1 MQQLQA
7 ILYLQGYRY
16 QLTLDEEKPNVIGAD
31 HQAALH
37 LSALTE
43 ADAFTIEK
51 KEDWVLITDAQ
62 EQALTLNTP
71 FTFSLADAQE
81 VTVILTPITKLHV
94 FDLLDKKELIVSTDK
109 GATLE
114 LANDHVTQPL
124 SAILKKQDEHWLLT
138 ILSGELMINNQLFTG
153 TDYLL
158 AKGDE
163 LSFLHHTLKFFTHE
177 VHATEGTIIKS
188 DLCEIYNSRYDVY
201 EDYPDFH
208 RSPRIIYREPE
219 EKIMI
224 NAPSD
229 PKEAPK
235 DQLIKTI
242 LPPVVMLIVT
252 VAMAFFR
259 PNGLF
264 VLASAATTLITI
276 IFSITNY
283 FKSRK
288 EHKQSL
294 IDREISYKKYLVDK
308 SVELHQ
314 LNQEQKQGQLYH
326 YPNISELLA
335 MTKSY
340 SPRIYEK
347 TPLHF
352 DFLYYR
358 LGLGNVLSSSEIS
371 YSNKERGKETDDLE
385 KSGYELYTKSL
396 ELTDMPVLANLMN
409 GPVGYIGPRNLVLE
423 QLHLLVN
430 QLSVFHSYHDLQFI
444 SIFPEAEKEQWDWM
458 RWLPHAKMQ
467 DVNVRGFVYN
477 QRSRDQVLNSLNQ
490 ILKNRKNSMEENRNN
505 RDSTIF
511 SPHYVV
517 MITDEKLIL
526 DHVIME
532 FFNEDPSELGCSV
545 IFVEDVMSSLSDNIK
560 TVIDIRDRNTGVLLL
575 EEGQL
580 KNTPF
585 QLDHF
590 PATFDKE
597 QLPRLLAPL
606 NHLQNLKSS
615 IPESVTFLEM
625 YGIETFEEFNVTQR
639 WAEHSPHKTLAVP
652 LGLRGKDDIVYLNL
666 HEKAHGPHGLVAGTT
681 GSGKSEIVQS
691 YILSLAVN
699 FHPYDVAFLL
709 IDYKGGG
716 MANLFRNLPHL
727 LGSITNLD
735 GAQSMR
741 ALVSINAELK
751 RRQRLFSENNVNHI
765 NQYQKLYKNGD
776 VSEPMPHL
784 FLISDEFAEL
794 KAEQPDF
801 MKELVSTARIGR
813 SLGIHLILATQ
824 KPSGVV
830 NDQIWSNSK
839 FKLALKVADRA
850 DSMEMLKTPDA
861 AEITQAGRAYL
872 QVGNNEIYELFQSAW
887 SGADYQADKDEQ
899 QIEDHT
905 IYLINDLGQYEIL
918 SEDLSGLENA
928 DDVKQIPTE
937 LDAIIDGIHEVAERE
952 NITPLPRPWLPPLEE
967 RIIATALHPV
977 DFREEWLT
985 EKQPLEPVLGVVD
998 IPSMQAQETL
1008 RLNMTQEGHMTVF
1021 SSPGYGKSTFM
1032 QTVVMDLARVHN
1044 PERLNVY
1051 LLDFGTNGLL
1061 PLKKLPHV
1069 ADTMG
1074 IDEEEKIEKFARRI
1088 NEELKRRK
1096 KLLSEYSVASLEMY
1110 ERASGKE
1117 EPIILILLD
1126 GFEGMKGAKFEEI
1139 LEKVITQVARE
1150 GAGIGVHLLLSAGR
1164 QNSLR
1169 MTLASNIKTQVV
1181 LKMIDDSEPR
1191 AIVGRTTLTID
1202 DLPGRGLIKL
1212 EEPELFQT
1220 ALPAEGEDTLQI
1232 IEAIQE
1238 EVAQMDEHWT
1248 GVRPE
1253 PIPMVPEVL
1262 YFEEFRQRKQ
1272 VQELLEHKQIP
1283 IGLEFEAV
1291 EPVAKSI
1298 PNLNQLAVFAPKPE
1312 RLLYCLTSIQ
1322 NFIVDS
1328 GHYQYAIFDDQEE
1341 NFANYRGGATHYS
1354 SNHSEYPEIFQK
1366 LIELMEDRED
1376 DFEDMKEDGEVA
1388 NMKEYLTKITPFILV
1403 MPNIPYVLTDM
1414 PREMEVA
1421 FVKLLQD
1428 GPKMGIYLLFG
1439 SLFNGISGYDD
1450 ASKLLKTI
1458 NKGIVLGK
1466 VADQNLLKASNLGY
1480 REPQLDDTEGYFVEN
1495 DFAEKI
1501 KVSLGR

>member
-1 MQQLQA
+1 MNQTQA
-7 ILYLQGYRY
+7 IIYLQGYRY
-16 QLTLDEEKPNVIGAD
+16 QLTLDEEKVQLIGPGK
-31 HQAALH
+31 HAALH
-37 LSALTE
+37 LPILTE
-43 ADAFTIEK
+43 TNEFTIEK
-51 KEDWVLITDAQ
+51 KEAWVLTYQTQ
-62 EQALTLNTP
+62 EHVLALGSPLTLP
-71 FTFSLADAQE
+71 LADDQQA
-81 VTVILTPITKLHV
+81 TVILAPATKRHV
-94 FDLLDKKELIVSTDK
+94 FDLLDKKELILSTNK
-109 GATLE
+109 GSTLE
-114 LANDHVTQPL
+114 LPSDDLSKPL
-124 SAILKKQDEHWLLT
+124 LAVLKKQEDQWVLT
-138 ILSGELMINNQLFTG
+138 VLAGEWMINNQLFSG
-153 TDYLL
+153 RDYLL
-158 AKGDE
+158 DKGDE
-163 LSFLHHTLKFFTHE
+163 LSFLHHTLKVFAHE
-177 VHATEGTIIKS
+177 IHATEGTIVKS
-188 DLCEIYNSRYDVY
+188 NVCEIYTSRYDVY
-201 EDYPDFH
+201 EEYPVFH

-219 EKIMI
+219 EKVAI
-224 NAPSD
+224 NAPSE
-229 PKEAPK
+229 PNNKQQ

-242 LPPVVMLIVT
+242 LPPIVMLMVT
-252 VAMAFFR
+252 VAMAFFK

-283 FKSRK
+283 FKGKK

-294 IDREISYKKYLVDK
+294 IDRTVSYKKYLIDK
-308 SVELHQ
+308 SVELYQ

-326 YPNISELLA
+326 YPNISELLE
-335 MTKSY
+335 MTKTY

-352 DFLYYR
+352 DFLFYR
-358 LGLGNVLSSSEIS
+358 LGLGTLGSSSEIT
-371 YSNKERGKETDDLE
+371 YSNKERGKETDELE
-385 KSGYELYTKSL
+385 KSGYELYMKSL
-396 ELTDMPVLANLMN
+396 ELEDMPIIANLVN

-423 QLHLLVN
+423 QLHLVVN

-444 SIFPEAEKEQWDWM
+444 SIFPEAEKSQWEWM
-458 RWLPHAKMQ
+458 RWLPHATMQ

-490 ILKNRKNSMEENRNN
+490 LLKNRKNSLEENRNS
-505 RDSTIF
+505 RDSTLF

-575 EEGQL
+575 EEGKL

-590 PATFDKE
+590 STDFSKE

-615 IPESVTFLEM
+615 IPEAVTFLEM
-625 YGIETFEEFNVTQR
+625 YGFETFEEFNVTQR

-741 ALVSINAELK
+741 ALISINAELK

-794 KAEQPDF
+794 KSEQPEF

-839 FKLALKVADRA
+839 FKLALKVADKA

-887 SGADYQADKDEQ
+887 SGADYLPEKEEQ

-905 IYLINDLGQYEIL
+905 IYLVNDLGQYEIL

-928 DDVKQIPTE
+928 EDVKQIPTE
-937 LDAIIDGIHEVAERE
+937 LDAIIDGIHDVVERE
-952 NITPLPRPWLPPLEE
+952 NITPLPRPWLPPLQE
-967 RIIATALHPV
+967 RIASSTLHDV
-977 DFREEWLT
+977 TFKDEWLT

-998 IPSMQAQETL
+998 VPSMQAQETL
-1008 RLNMTQEGHMTVF
+1008 RLNLTQEGHMIVF

-1074 IDEEEKIEKFARRI
+1074 IDEEEKIEKFAKRI
-1088 NEELKRRK
+1088 HAELKRRK

-1110 ERASGKE
+1110 ERASRKE

-1126 GFEGMKGAKFEEI
+1126 GFEGMKDSKFNDI

-1150 GAGIGVHLLLSAGR
+1150 GAGIGVHILLSAGR
-1164 QNSLR
+1164 QNS
-1169 MTLASNIKTQVV
+1169 MKATLSSNIKTQIV

-1191 AIVGRTTLTID
+1191 GIVGRTTLTID

-1220 ALPAEGEDTLQI
+1220 ALPADGEDTLQI

-1238 EVAQMDEHWT
+1238 EVKQMDAHWT
-1248 GVRPE
+1248 GARPE
-1253 PIPMVPEVL
+1253 PIPMVPKIL
-1262 YFEEFRQRKQ
+1262 DFDSFKKKKQ
-1272 VQELLEHKQIP
+1272 VQEMALRGILPLGVDYEEVDVMPFNLIHQTNLAVIGEQRKTFLPLKQAILSSIELLVDQHNTMIIDSGQICEKDSLAVNAYIADP
-1283 IGLEFEAV
+1283 AVFPKVKEDILVEIRNRKTTGYEGLPKWLIYITDMELFEKETTLTEEELKEFFLSTEQTGVHFIIAGDNQYLGKTRIGLPRHYKECI
-1291 EPVAKSI
+1291 KD
-1298 PNLNQLAVFAPKPE
+1298 AVFALKISEQEFVEKP
-1312 RLLYCLTSIQ
+1312 YMS
-1322 NFIVDS
+1322 
-1328 GHYQYAIFDDQEE
+1328 
-1341 NFANYRGGATHYS
+1341 
-1354 SNHSEYPEIFQK
+1354 
-1366 LIELMEDRED
+1366 
-1376 DFEDMKEDGEVA
+1376 
-1388 NMKEYLTKITPFILV
+1388 
-1403 MPNIPYVLTDM
+1403 
-1414 PREMEVA
+1414 
-1421 FVKLLQD
+1421 
-1428 GPKMGIYLLFG
+1428 
-1439 SLFNGISGYDD
+1439 
-1450 ASKLLKTI
+1450 
-1458 NKGIVLGK
+1458 
-1466 VADQNLLKASNLGY
+1466 
-1480 REPQLDDTEGYFVEN
+1480 REPELEPDSAYYA
-1495 DFAEKI
+1495 AEKQFI
-1501 KVSLGR
+1501 KIKHTRE

>member
-1 MQQLQA
+1 MNKIQA
-7 ILYLQGYRY
+7 IIYLQGYRY
-16 QLTLDEEKPNVIGAD
+16 TLSLDEEKNVTINDHYQAD
-31 HQAALH
+31 LHVPFITETDTVALSKDDSWLLTHQEQTYTMTLDTP
-37 LSALTE
+37 LTLALTDGQE
-43 ADAFTIEK
+43 AIIFLT
-51 KEDWVLITDAQ
+51 T
-62 EQALTLNTP
+62 EQ
-71 FTFSLADAQE
+71 
-81 VTVILTPITKLHV
+81 KRHV
-94 FDLLDKKELIVSTDK
+94 FDLLDKKEIIISTDR
-109 GATLE
+109 GASLTIKA
-114 LANDHVTQPL
+114 ANQADDQTIL
-124 SAILKKQDEHWLLT
+124 LKKIDENWLCT
-138 ILSGELMINNQLFTG
+138 RISGTLYLNNQQFTG

-158 AKGDE
+158 HKGDE
-163 LSFLHHTLKFFTHE
+163 LAFFQHTIKVFPHE
-177 VHATEGTIIKS
+177 IHATEGTVVAS
-188 DLCEIYNSRYDVY
+188 ELCEIYTSRYDVY
-201 EDYPDFH
+201 EDYPDYH

-229 PKEAPK
+229 PKDAPK

-242 LPPVVMLIVT
+242 LPPIVMLIVT

-264 VLASAATTLITI
+264 VLASAATTIITI

-283 FKSRK
+283 FKTRK

-294 IDREISYKKYLVDK
+294 VDREASYKKYLVNK

-314 LNQEQKQGQLYH
+314 VNQEQKQGQLYH
-326 YPNISELLA
+326 YPAISELLE
-335 MTKSY
+335 MTKTY

-358 LGLGNVLSSSEIS
+358 LGLGTVASSSQID
-371 YSNKERGKETDDLE
+371 YSNKERGKETDALE

-396 ELTDMPVLANLMN
+396 ELDNMPILANLMH

-458 RWLPHAKMQ
+458 RWLPHATIQ

-490 ILKNRKNSMEENRNN
+490 ILKNRKNSLEENRNS
-505 RDSTIF
+505 RESTIF

-580 KNTPF
+580 KDTHF

-590 PATFDKE
+590 PKVFDKE

-615 IPESVTFLEM
+615 IPESVTFMEM
-625 YGIETFEEFNVTQR
+625 YGLETFDEFNVTQR

-741 ALVSINAELK
+741 ALISINAELK

-765 NQYQKLYKNGD
+765 NQYQKLYKNGE
-776 VSEPMPHL
+776 VEEPMPHL

-794 KAEQPDF
+794 KAEQPEF

-887 SGADYQADKDEQ
+887 SGADYQPGKDEQ
-899 QIEDHT
+899 QIEDQT

-918 SEDLSGLENA
+918 SDDLSGLENA

-937 LDAIIDGIHEVAERE
+937 LDAIIDGIHDVAEKE
-952 NITPLPRPWLPPLEE
+952 QITPLPRPWLPPLEE
-967 RIIATALHPV
+967 RIIATDLHPV
-977 DFREEWLT
+977 DFKAEWLT

-998 IPSMQAQETL
+998 VPSMQAQETL

-1044 PERLNVY
+1044 PERLHVY

-1088 NEELKRRK
+1088 NDELKRRK

-1110 ERASGKE
+1110 ERASGQE

-1126 GFEGMKGAKFEEI
+1126 GFEGLKGTKFEEI

-1169 MTLASNIKTQVV
+1169 MTLSSNIKTQIV

-1220 ALPAEGEDTLQI
+1220 ALPAAGEDTLQI

-1238 EVAQMDEHWT
+1238 EVAQMDTHWT
-1248 GVRPE
+1248 GARPE
-1253 PIPMVPEVL
+1253 PIPMVPEIL
-1262 YFEEFRQRKQ
+1262 DFESFKRKKS
-1272 VQELLEHKQIP
+1272 VQYAMSHQQIP
-1283 IGLEFEAV
+1283 LGIDYEDVEAV
-1291 EPVAKSI
+1291 TIDLVKMKHLVTFS
-1298 PNLNQLAVFAPKPE
+1298 
-1312 RLLYCLTSIQ
+1312 
-1322 NFIVDS
+1322 
-1328 GHYQYAIFDDQEE
+1328 
-1341 NFANYRGGATHYS
+1341 
-1354 SNHSEYPEIFQK
+1354 
-1366 LIELMEDRED
+1366 DREEVLSSLQKQMI
-1376 DFEDMKEDGEVA
+1376 FTVSQVA
-1388 NMKEYLTKITPFILV
+1388 N
-1403 MPNIPYVLTDM
+1403 
-1414 PREMEVA
+1414 
-1421 FVKLLQD
+1421 VKLLV
-1428 GPKMGIYLLFG
+1428 I
-1439 SLFNGISGYDD
+1439 
-1450 ASKLLKTI
+1450 
-1458 NKGIVLGK
+1458 
-1466 VADQNLLKASNLGY
+1466 
-1480 REPQLDDTEGYFVEN
+1480 DTEGGLSQYQDRISTYVSGEQIGQFSEMLLGEIDRRQENGTTDSWVVLIDNMANFVKDSGIKEDEFISIYERAPKVGIHLVMYSYLTFLSSYEAIPKYIKTNTKQAILGMRKADQTLFEKPYQANEPLLEVDEAYFYTNNVYY
-1495 DFAEKI
+1495 KI
-1501 KVSLGR
+1501 KYCR

>member
-1 MQQLQA
+1 MQKIQA
-7 ILYLQGYRY
+7 ILYLHGYRY
-16 QLTLDEEKPNVIGAD
+16 QLILDEEKAQTIGPD
-31 HQAALH
+31 NQAALH
-37 LSALTE
+37 VPVLSEIDTL
-43 ADAFTIEK
+43 TIEK
-51 KEDWVLITDAQ
+51 QDDWVLTTQDQ
-62 EQALTLNTP
+62 EHVLPLNTP
-71 FTFSLADAQE
+71 VTFSLSDEQP
-81 VTVILTPITKLHV
+81 VTVILTPVTKLHI
-94 FDLLDKKELIVSTDK
+94 FDLLDKKELILSTDK

-114 LANDHVTQPL
+114 LANDHLTHPL
-124 SAILKKQDEHWLLT
+124 SAILKKQEDQWLLT
-138 ILSGELMINNQLFTG
+138 VLSGELMINNRLFTG
-153 TDYLL
+153 TEYLL
-158 AKGDE
+158 EKGDE
-163 LSFLHHTLKFFTHE
+163 ISFLHHTLKFFTHE
-177 VHATEGTIIKS
+177 IHATEGTIIKS
-188 DLCEIYNSRYDVY
+188 DLCEIYTSRYDVY

-229 PKEAPK
+229 PKDAPK

-294 IDREISYKKYLVDK
+294 IDREISYKKYLIDK

-314 LNQEQKQGQLYH
+314 INQEQKQGQLYH
-326 YPNISELLA
+326 YPSVSELLD
-335 MTKSY
+335 MTKTY

-352 DFLYYR
+352 DFLFYR
-358 LGLGNVLSSSEIS
+358 LGLGNVQSSSEIS

-396 ELTDMPVLANLMN
+396 ELTDMPVLANLTH
-409 GPVGYIGPRNLVLE
+409 GPVGYIGPRSLVLE

-444 SIFPEAEKEQWDWM
+444 SIFPEAEKAQWEWM

-490 ILKNRKNSMEENRNN
+490 ILKNRKNSMEENRNS

-580 KNTPF
+580 KNTHF

-590 PATFDKE
+590 PADFDKE

-615 IPESVTFLEM
+615 IPEAVTFLEM
-625 YGIETFEEFNVTQR
+625 YGIETFDEFNVTQR

-741 ALVSINAELK
+741 ALISINAELK

-776 VSEPMPHL
+776 VDEPMPHL

-794 KAEQPDF
+794 KAEQPEF

-887 SGADYQADKDEQ
+887 SGADYQPDKDEQ

-905 IYLINDLGQYEIL
+905 IYLVNDLGQYEIL

-977 DFREEWLT
+977 DFKEEWQT

-998 IPSMQAQETL
+998 VPSMQAQETL

-1069 ADTMG
+1069 ADTMS

-1088 NEELKRRK
+1088 NDELKRRK

-1150 GAGIGVHLLLSAGR
+1150 GAGIGIHLLLSAGR
-1164 QNSLR
+1164 QNSMR
-1169 MTLASNIKTQVV
+1169 MTLSSNIKTQIV

-1238 EVAQMDEHWT
+1238 EVAQMDQHWT
-1248 GVRPE
+1248 GARPE
-1253 PIPMVPEVL
+1253 PIPMVPEIL
-1262 YFEEFRQRKQ
+1262 DFESFKKKKQ
-1272 VQELLEHKQIP
+1272 VQEMAEDGLLPLGVDYE
-1283 IGLEFEAV
+1283 EV
-1291 EPVAKSI
+1291 EVMPFSLVHQT
-1298 PNLNQLAVFAPKPE
+1298 NLAVIGEQRKTFLPLKQAVLSSIE
-1312 RLLYCLTSIQ
+1312 LLAGKHNTMI
-1322 NFIVDS
+1322 IDS
-1328 GHYQYAIFDDQEE
+1328 GHICEKETLAVNAYIADSEAYPQVKEDILTEIRKRKESGSEGLPKWLIYITDMEIFEKETTLTEDELKELLLSTEQTGVHFIIASDHQYLGKTRIGLPRHYKELIKAAVFSMRVSDQE
-1341 NFANYRGGATHYS
+1341 FLD
-1354 SNHSEYPEIFQK
+1354 K
-1366 LIELMEDRED
+1366 
-1376 DFEDMKEDGEVA
+1376 
-1388 NMKEYLTKITPFILV
+1388 
-1403 MPNIPYVLTDM
+1403 PYM
-1414 PREMEVA
+1414 
-1421 FVKLLQD
+1421 
-1428 GPKMGIYLLFG
+1428 
-1439 SLFNGISGYDD
+1439 S
-1450 ASKLLKTI
+1450 
-1458 NKGIVLGK
+1458 
-1466 VADQNLLKASNLGY
+1466 
-1480 REPQLDDTEGYFVEN
+1480 REPELEIDSAYYA
-1495 DFAEKI
+1495 AEKQFI
-1501 KVSLGR
+1501 KIKHTR

>member
-1 MQQLQA
+1 MAQVQA
-7 ILYLQGYRY
+7 ILYFKEHRY
-16 QLTLDEEKPNVIGAD
+16 QFLLDEEKENSIASHGQATLHVPFLEQELVIENKENWIVTC
-31 HQAALH
+31 QEQTIT
-37 LSALTE
+37 LTE
-43 ADAFTIEK
+43 
-51 KEDWVLITDAQ
+51 
-62 EQALTLNTP
+62 NTP
-71 FTFSLADAQE
+71 VSIPLSEHESATI
-81 VTVILTPITKLHV
+81 ILRSVGTILL
-94 FDLLDKKELIVSTDK
+94 FDVLDKKELILSEDQ
-109 GATLE
+109 GATLT
-114 LANDHVTQPL
+114 LP
-124 SAILKKQDEHWLLT
+124 KQTFSGVLTKQGKQWLFT
-138 ILSGELMINNQLFTG
+138 RLSGEVYINNCLFTESE
-153 TDYLL
+153 YLL
-158 AKGDE
+158 SQGDE
-163 LSFLHHTLKFFTHE
+163 LSYLQHTLKIYPYE
-177 VHATEGTIIKS
+177 VHATKGAVTHSE
-188 DLCEIYNSRYDVY
+188 LCEIYTSRYDFY

-219 EKIMI
+219 EKVRL
-224 NAPSD
+224 NAPSAV
-229 PKEAPK
+229 PNKPQN
-235 DQLIKTI
+235 QLLKTI
-242 LPPVVMLIVT
+242 LPPTIMLLIT
-252 VAMAFFR
+252 IFMAFFK
-259 PNGLF
+259 PNPLF
-264 VLASAATTLITI
+264 IIGTVATTIVSLV
-276 IFSITNY
+276 FSITGF
-283 FKSRK
+283 FKTKK
-288 EHKQSL
+288 EYAQSL
-294 IDREISYKKYLVDK
+294 VDREASYQEYLVTK
-308 SVELHQ
+308 AIELHT
-314 LNQEQKQGQLYH
+314 LNQEQQKGQLYH
-326 YPNISELLA
+326 YPAISELLTLA
-335 MTKSY
+335 KTY
-340 SPRIYEK
+340 SSRIYEK

-358 LGLGNVLSSSEIS
+358 LGLGTVKSSSEIN
-371 YSNKERGKETDDLE
+371 YDNEERGKETDDLE
-385 KSGYELYTKSL
+385 KQGYDLYSKSL
-396 ELTDMPVLANLMN
+396 EIDDMPIVANLVH

-444 SIFPEAEKEQWDWM
+444 SIFPEVEKEKWEWM
-458 RWLPHAKMQ
+458 RWLPHATMQ

-490 ILKNRKNSMEENRNN
+490 ILKNRKNSLEENRSS

-545 IFVEDVMSSLSDNIK
+545 IFVEDVMSSLSDNIQ

-575 EEGQL
+575 EEGNL
-580 KNTPF
+580 RDIPF

-590 PATFDKE
+590 PADFDKE

-615 IPESVTFLEM
+615 IPEAVTFLEM
-625 YGIETFEEFNVTQR
+625 YGIETFDQFNVTQR
-639 WAEHSPHKTLAVP
+639 WAEHSPHKSLAVP

-741 ALVSINAELK
+741 ALISINAELK

-794 KAEQPDF
+794 KAEQPEF

-887 SGADYQADKDEQ
+887 SGADYQPGKDEQ

-905 IYLINDLGQYEIL
+905 IYRINELGQYEIL

-928 DDVKQIPTE
+928 DEIKQIPTE
-937 LDAIIDGIHEVAERE
+937 LDAIIDGIHDVAEQE
-952 NITPLPRPWLPPLEE
+952 QITPLPRPWLPPLAE
-967 RIIATALHPV
+967 RIMATAIHPV
-977 DFREEWLT
+977 DFKTEWIT
-985 EKQPLEPVLGVVD
+985 DKQPLAPVLGIVD
-998 IPSMQAQETL
+998 IPSMQAQDVL
-1008 RLNMTQEGHMTVF
+1008 QLNLTQEGHLAVF

-1032 QTVVMDLARVHN
+1032 QTVVMDLARVHS
-1044 PERLNVY
+1044 PERLHVY

-1074 IDEEEKIEKFARRI
+1074 IDEEEKIEKFTRRI
-1088 NEELKRRK
+1088 NDELKRRK

-1117 EPIILILLD
+1117 EPIILILVD
-1126 GFEGMKGAKFEEI
+1126 GFEAMKGSKFDEI
-1139 LEKVITQVARE
+1139 LEKMITQVARE
-1150 GAGIGVHLLLSAGR
+1150 GAGIGIHLLISAGR
-1164 QNSLR
+1164 QSAMRAAL
-1169 MTLASNIKTQVV
+1169 SGNIKTQVA
-1181 LKMIDDSEPR
+1181 LKMIDDTEPR
-1191 AIVGRTTLTID
+1191 SIVGRTTLIIE
-1202 DLPGRGLIKL
+1202 DLPGRGLIKV
-1212 EEPELFQT
+1212 EEPQLFQT
-1220 ALPAEGEDTLQI
+1220 ALPAAGEDSLQI

-1238 EVAQMDEHWT
+1238 EVVQMDSHWT
-1248 GVRPE
+1248 GARPE

-1262 YFEEFRQRKQ
+1262 YFEEFKQRKQ
-1272 VQELLEHKQIP
+1272 VKELLAQNQLP

-1291 EPVAKSI
+1291 EPVSKS
-1298 PNLNQLAVFAPKPE
+1298 LATLQQFPILGSRPE
-1312 RLLYCLTSIQ
+1312 RIVACLRSIQ
-1322 NFIVDS
+1322 NFIVES
-1328 GHYQYAIFDDQEE
+1328 GAYDYAILDDQEE
-1341 NFANYRGGATHYS
+1341 NFINYRGGAMYYS
-1354 SNHSEYPEIFQK
+1354 SSRTEYQEILEK
-1366 LIELMEDRED
+1366 LVELIEDRED
-1376 DFEDMKEDGEVA
+1376 DFEDMKEDGEVT
-1388 NMKEYLTKITPFILV
+1388 NMKEFLTKLTPFVLV
-1403 MPNIPYVLTDM
+1403 IPNLPSILTDM
-1414 PREMEVA
+1414 PKEMTEALSKV
-1421 FVKLLQD
+1421 LQN
-1428 GPKMGIYLLFG
+1428 GPQMGIYLIYG
-1439 SLFNGISGYDD
+1439 SLFNAISGYDEV
-1450 ASKLLKTI
+1450 SKFVKAI
-1458 NKGIVLGK
+1458 NKGLVLGK
-1466 VADQNLLKASNLGY
+1466 VADQNQLKASNLGY
-1480 REPQLDDTEGYFVEN
+1480 REPQVDDTEGYFVEN

-1501 KVSLGR
+1501 KLSLGR